1 MRIDK
6 YLWATRYFKTRSQA
20 ADLCRKGQVEIN
32 GQKSKA
38 SREVYASDK
47 IRVRRDQ
54 IYLELTV
61 LDVPNSRVS
70 AKLVDIYRK
79 DTTPAEALEHKEFS
93 ALVRKTHRKKGMGRP
108 TKKDRRGMDEYMKEG
123 PEASE

>member
-6 YLWATRYFKTRSQA
+6 YLWAIRYFKTRNQA

-32 GQKSKA
+32 GQKAKA

-47 IRVRRDQ
+47 IRVRKEQ

-61 LDVPNSRVS
+61 LDVPASRVS

-79 DTTPAEALEHKEFS
+79 DTTPAEALEHREVS
-93 ALVRKTHRKKGMGRP
+93 SLVRKTHRKKGTGRP
-108 TKKDRRGMDEYMKEG
+108 TKKDRRGMDEFMEEE
-123 PEASE
+123 PEAPE